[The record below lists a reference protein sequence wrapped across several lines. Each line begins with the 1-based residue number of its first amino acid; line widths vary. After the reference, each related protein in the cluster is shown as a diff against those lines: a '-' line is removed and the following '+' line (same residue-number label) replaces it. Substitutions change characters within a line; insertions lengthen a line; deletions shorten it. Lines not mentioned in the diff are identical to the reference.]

1 MPGPA
6 VLWAAQMFTG
16 LVEQVGRIL
25 ANGPR
30 GQGHRLSLAAR
41 FDRLVAGESVAVN
54 GACVTVAQVSEA
66 GFEADVSL
74 ETLRSTTLGR
84 LRSGAE
90 VHLERALR
98 LEDRLGGHLVSG
110 HVDGVAVVERVERT
124 GEAVRVTVRP
134 PSELLPYL
142 ARKGAVALDG
152 VSLTVNEVSGGS
164 FDVMLVPFTREHT
177 SFSRLGPG
185 SELNIEADML
195 ARYVVSYLE
204 RRGATDLASP
214 QHSRDADAGLLEAL
228 KRAGM
233 A

>member
-1 MPGPA
+1 
-6 VLWAAQMFTG
+6 MFTG

-25 ANGPR
+25 ANGPC
-30 GQGHRLSLAAR
+30 GQGHRLSVAAQ

-54 GACVTVAQVSEA
+54 GACVTVVRVSETS
-66 GFEADVSL
+66 FEADVSL
-74 ETLRSTTLGR
+74 ETLGSTTLGR
-84 LRSGAE
+84 LHSGAP

-110 HVDGVAVVERVERT
+110 HVDGVAVVQRVERV
-124 GEAVRVTVRP
+124 GEAVRVTLRA
-134 PSELLPYL
+134 PSGLLPYL

-152 VSLTVNEVSGGS
+152 VSLTINEVSNSS
-164 FDVMLVPFTREHT
+164 FNVMLVPFTREHT

-204 RRGATDLASP
+204 QRAGTRATSP
-214 QHSRDADAGLLEAL
+214 ARSEDADAGLLEAL

>member
-1 MPGPA
+1 MPCLA
-6 VLWAAQMFTG
+6 VLWAARMFTG
-16 LVEQVGRIL
+16 LVEQVGRL
-25 ANGPR
+25 VANGPH
-30 GQGHRLSLAAR
+30 GQGHRLSVAAQ

-54 GACVTVAQVSEA
+54 GVCITLTLVSEA

-84 LRSGAE
+84 LRPGAE

-110 HVDGVAVVERVERT
+110 HVDGVAVVEHVERA
-124 GEAVRVTVRP
+124 GEAVRVTVRA
-134 PSELLPYL
+134 PSELRPYL

-152 VSLTVNEVSGGS
+152 VSLTVNEVRGS
-164 FDVMLVPFTREHT
+164 TFDVMLVPFTREHT
-177 SFSRLGPG
+177 SLSRLGPG

-195 ARYVVSYLE
+195 ARYVVSYFGQ
-204 RRGATDLASP
+204 RGRMETASP
-214 QHSRDADAGLLEAL
+214 QRSGDADAGLLEAL
-228 KRAGM
+228 RRAGM

>member
-1 MPGPA
+1 
-6 VLWAAQMFTG
+6 MFTG

-30 GQGHRLSLAAR
+30 GQGHRLSVAAQ

-54 GACVTVAQVSEA
+54 GVCVTVAQVSET

-110 HVDGVAVVERVERT
+110 HVDGIAVVERVHCV
-124 GEAVRVTVRP
+124 GEGMRVTLRA

-152 VSLTVNEVSGGS
+152 VSLTVNEVSGS
-164 FDVMLVPFTREHT
+164 AFEVMLVPFTREHT
-177 SFSRLGPG
+177 SFSGLGPG

-195 ARYVVSYLE
+195 ARYVVAYFE
-204 RRGATDLASP
+204 RRTGAQPAD
-214 QHSRDADAGLLEAL
+214 SRNADAGLLEAL

>member
-1 MPGPA
+1 
-6 VLWAAQMFTG
+6 MFTG

-30 GQGHRLSLAAR
+30 GQGHRLAVAAQ

-54 GACVTVAQVSEA
+54 GVCVTVTRVSEA
-66 GFEADVSL
+66 GFDADVSL

-84 LRSGAE
+84 LRSGTE

-110 HVDGVAVVERVERT
+110 HVDGIAVVERVEPA
-124 GEAVRVTVRP
+124 GEAVRVTLRAP
-134 PSELLPYL
+134 TELLPYL
-142 ARKGAVALDG
+142 TRKGAVALDG

-177 SFSRLGPG
+177 SLSQIGPG

-195 ARYVVSYLE
+195 ARYVVSHLE
-204 RRGATDLASP
+204 RRGGAEPAGPRRSG
-214 QHSRDADAGLLEAL
+214 DANAGLLEAL